1 MSVQPRGHIATLR
14 GVGRMAVDATAG
26 VTDLVEAL
34 HTRVA
39 RVPVRLA
46 GPLIGG
52 AIEGITDLVYDS
64 VRGVTRLVGGS
75 LDTLLAQLQPLLA
88 AVPPGPA
95 PSRRTREA
103 LRAALN
109 GVLGDYLAQTGN
121 PLAIAMALRR
131 DGVPLN
137 LTRDALQAE
146 IAAPRRRI
154 VLLVHGLCMN
164 DLQWQ
169 RDWLQPMRDAAA
181 AAAPADV
188 ADTRVADAV
197 HATHDHGAALARDL
211 GATALYLHYN
221 TGLHISS
228 NGRALAAQ
236 IESMLAAWPQPD
248 VQLFI
253 VGHSMGALVA
263 RSALHYGAQAGHA
276 WPQRVRGLCGL
287 GAPHHGAPLERSG
300 HWIDLLLDSTPYT
313 APFARLGR
321 VRSAGIQDL
330 RHGSVLDE
338 DWQTRGSDHHHP
350 LPLPAGVACYAL
362 AATATGAPP
371 QTPAVQTLA
380 ASMSSGVA
388 RAAGLAGDGLVPVDS
403 ALGRHRDPRLAL
415 AFPLDRQAIAWNC
428 GHLELLSSPAVCAQI
443 RAWFAPAAAG
453 A

>member
-1 MSVQPRGHIATLR
+1 MSAQPRGHIATLR

-26 VTDLVEAL
+26 VTDLVQAL
-34 HTRVA
+34 HMRVA

-52 AIEGITDLVYDS
+52 AVEGITDLVYDS
-64 VRGVTRLVGGS
+64 VRGMTRLVGGS

-88 AVPPGPA
+88 AVPAGPA
-95 PSRRTREA
+95 PSQRTREA

-121 PLAIAMALRR
+121 PLAITMAVRR
-131 DGVPLN
+131 DGVPLV
-137 LTRDALQAE
+137 LTRDALQAA
-146 IAAPRRRI
+146 ITAPRPRV

-169 RDWLQPMRDAAA
+169 RDLSEQTRDAA
-181 AAAPADV
+181 PVTDGP
-188 ADTRVADAV
+188 DTR
-197 HATHDHGAALARDL
+197 ATEAAGAPHDHGAALARTLD
-211 GATALYLHYN
+211 ATALYLHYN

-228 NGRALAAQ
+228 NGQALAAQ
-236 IESMLAAWPQPD
+236 IEALLAAWPQPD
-248 VQLFI
+248 AQLFI

-276 WPQRVRGLCGL
+276 WTRRVRGLCCL
-287 GAPHHGAPLERSG
+287 GAPHHGAPLERGG
-300 HWIDLLLDSTPYT
+300 HWIDLLLESTPYT

-338 DWQTRGSDHHHP
+338 DWRTRGGDHHHP
-350 LPLPAGVACYAL
+350 LPLRADIACYAI
-362 AATATGAPP
+362 AATTAGAPP
-371 QTPAVQTLA
+371 QAPAVQTLA
-380 ASMSSGVA
+380 ASMPSG
-388 RAAGLAGDGLVPVDS
+388 AAPRAGDGLVPVDS

-415 AFPLDRQAIAWNC
+415 AFPPDRQAIAWNC
-428 GHLELLSSPAVCAQI
+428 GHLDLLSSPAVCAQM